1 LNGQP
6 RHWIEYEPFVWRDR
20 DSHER
25 LAAKVVD
32 GKAVRFSIDELSP
45 FIVFDRAPWYQDTSW
60 LLPVFIASAVALLLT
75 VIFWP
80 ITALVRKSYGAA
92 LNLDTRSYRAYR
104 QSKFGALAIVVAI
117 AVWSTTIGL
126 MLSDFNK
133 LSSQFDRFLYV
144 TQALGIVGFIG
155 GFILILQNL
164 NAVWAGRRRWPAK
177 VWSIVLTLSGFF
189 VLWVAFAFKLIR
201 MGANY

>member
-1 LNGQP
+1 
-6 RHWIEYEPFVWRDR
+6 
-20 DSHER
+20 
-25 LAAKVVD
+25 
-32 GKAVRFSIDELSP
+32 
-45 FIVFDRAPWYQDTSW
+45 
-60 LLPVFIASAVALLLT
+60 
-75 VIFWP
+75 
-80 ITALVRKSYGAA
+80 
-92 LNLDTRSYRAYR
+92 
-104 QSKFGALAIVVAI
+104 VVAI

-133 LSSQFDRFLYV
+133 LSSQFDSFLYV

-164 NAVWAGRRRWPAK
+164 NAVWAGQRRWPAK